1 MNVSCSS
8 CDTVYRIDPDKVP
21 EAGVRVRCTVC
32 SNVISVSRDEE
43 ISVIAAPVDGAVPPA
58 AESEERL
65 SREQMTAAVLGD
77 AFIAPPEQ
85 QADTTAPPVPEPTPA
100 PPEPLAVPSPL
111 PTPTPIPVA
120 EAPHAPTGAP
130 EFPATPPVEPVP
142 PPAVPPAPVSEVPES
157 EPPQP
162 EPPPPVQ
169 LEPAAQPSPV
179 ATAPRPPAV
188 QPSVQKGGLRVARP
202 FSPPTPGPR
211 PTGAPRD
218 PQRPIAPV
226 FRPTPGMP
234 LKPAVALPAEP
245 GPPAASA
252 PPSATP
258 SPPPVE
264 DVPPTPITPQE
275 PPPPPAVPAATPVA
289 QAPPAAQSPA
299 APPPPALIQPI
310 VNPFMS
316 KDPKQ
321 KARRLA
327 RALISDMIVYQPEK
341 RQQAIEDGSLKEVFG
356 EEIKKS
362 WEEYVQQVGEEI
374 ADSTPFFAEA
384 LNDILAGGQSVF

>member
-43 ISVIAAPVDGAVPPA
+43 IAVVAAPVDGGVQPAVESENRPPA
-58 AESEERL
+58 VSQ
-65 SREQMTAAVLGD
+65 EQMAAAVLGD

-85 QADTTAPPVPEPTPA
+85 PAGTTAPPAPPVTEPIPA
-100 PPEPLAVPSPL
+100 PAEPPAEPSP
-111 PTPTPIPVA
+111 PPAPTPIPVT
-120 EAPHAPTGAP
+120 EASPAAPVPIAPSRAP
-130 EFPATPPVEPVP
+130 ESPAARPEEPVP
-142 PPAVPPAPVSEVPES
+142 PPAALPAPVSEAPEA
-157 EPPQP
+157 EL
-162 EPPPPVQ
+162 PPPAH
-169 LEPAAQPSPV
+169 LEPMAQPSPV
-179 ATAPRPPAV
+179 AMAPRPPAV
-188 QPSVQKGGLRVARP
+188 QPTVEKGALRIARP
-202 FSPPTPGPR
+202 FSPPTPGR
-211 PTGAPRD
+211 RLTEAPRE
-218 PQRPIAPV
+218 PERPIAPV

-234 LKPAVALPAEP
+234 LKPAVPLPAEP
-245 GPPAASA
+245 KPPAAFT
-252 PPSATP
+252 PPSAAR
-258 SPPPVE
+258 S
-264 DVPPTPITPQE
+264 
-275 PPPPPAVPAATPVA
+275 
-289 QAPPAAQSPA
+289 APPAAQPPA
-299 APPPPALIQPI
+299 APATPSATQPV

-362 WEEYVQQVGEEI
+362 WEAYVQQVGEEI
-374 ADSTPFFAEA
+374 ADSTPFFDEA
-384 LNDILAGGQSVF
+384 LNDILAGGESVF

>member
-43 ISVIAAPVDGAVPPA
+43 IAVIAAPVDGAVQPAVAGENRPPA
-58 AESEERL
+58 VSQ
-65 SREQMTAAVLGD
+65 EQMAAAVLGD

-85 QADTTAPPVPEPTPA
+85 PVGTTAPPAPPVTEPIPA
-100 PPEPLAVPSPL
+100 PAEPPAVPSP
-111 PTPTPIPVA
+111 PPPPTPIPVA
-120 EAPHAPTGAP
+120 EAPPAAAVPPAPLAPSRAP
-130 EFPATPPVEPVP
+130 ESPAARPGEPVP
-142 PPAVPPAPVSEVPES
+142 PPAALPTPVSEAPEA
-157 EPPQP
+157 ELPPAARLG
-162 EPPPPVQ
+162 PV
-169 LEPAAQPSPV
+169 AQPSPV

-188 QPSVQKGGLRVARP
+188 QPTVDKGALRIARP
-202 FSPPTPGPR
+202 FSPPAPGRR
-211 PTGAPRD
+211 PTGAPRE
-218 PQRPIAPV
+218 PERPIAPV

-234 LKPAVALPAEP
+234 LKPAVPLPAEAK
-245 GPPAASA
+245 PPAAF
-252 PPSATP
+252 T
-258 SPPPVE
+258 
-264 DVPPTPITPQE
+264 
-275 PPPPPAVPAATPVA
+275 PPA
-289 QAPPAAQSPA
+289 APPAAQPPGAPA
-299 APPPPALIQPI
+299 TPPGQPV

-341 RQQAIEDGSLKEVFG
+341 REQALEDGSLKEVFG

-362 WEEYVQQVGEEI
+362 WEAYVRQVGEEI
-374 ADSTPFFAEA
+374 ADSTPFFDEA
-384 LNDILAGGQSVF
+384 LNEILAGGESVF